1 MIDEAPTAG
10 VLLSPD
16 GMKRVR
22 ERYNAFRGGELSDL
36 SEMIKKAS
44 AELLHGDWRS
54 YDEFYEA
61 VYVRNLARNDAKFS
75 PALSQLN
82 LLHERDLNLFHER
95 DDETIEGDLARYA
108 VLEVGLD
115 APLPQS
121 PSDAFFSCTLIDE
134 FVVSD
139 LQHFRL
145 AIARMIPFATRVEK
159 FKLDRIRLEFG
170 MYALAGLKP
179 EVTDAFIASIDLDR
193 PSSAWEALRQRFR
206 VTQLKISNTPI
217 S

>member
-1 MIDEAPTAG
+1 MIDEAPSAG

-22 ERYNAFRGGELSDL
+22 ERYDAFRKAKLSDL
-36 SEMIKKAS
+36 SELIKKAS
-44 AELLHGDWRS
+44 AELLWSDWRS
-54 YDEFYEA
+54 YDQLYEA
-61 VYVRNLARNDAKFS
+61 MYVSNLARSEGKIRPELSDPDKFQE
-75 PALSQLN
+75 LQ
-82 LLHERDLNLFHER
+82 
-95 DDETIEGDLARYA
+95 DETAQSNLARYA
-108 VLEVGLD
+108 VLEVALD
-115 APLPQS
+115 ASLPQIS
-121 PSDAFFSCTLIDE
+121 SGAFFSNTLLDE

-145 AIARMIPFATRVEK
+145 SVARMIPFSTRVEK
-159 FKLDRIRLEFG
+159 FKLDHVRLEFG

-179 EVTDAFIASIDLDR
+179 EVTDAFITAIDLDR
-193 PSSAWEALRQRFR
+193 PSSAWKALRQRFR

>member
-1 MIDEAPTAG
+1 MIVEAPTAG

-22 ERYNAFRGGELSDL
+22 ERYEAFRGAKLSDL
-36 SEMIKKAS
+36 AELIRSAS
-44 AELLHGDWRS
+44 AELLLSDWRS
-54 YDEFYEA
+54 YDHLYEA
-61 VYVRNLARNDAKFS
+61 MYVSNLARNDAKYS

-82 LLHERDLNLFHER
+82 LLLER
-95 DDETIEGDLARYA
+95 DDETTEDDLARYA

-121 PSDAFFSCTLIDE
+121 PSDAFFPCTLIDE

-159 FKLDRIRLEFG
+159 FKLDRIRFEFG

-179 EVTDAFIASIDLDR
+179 EVTNAFIASIDLDR

-206 VTQLKISNTPI
+206 VTQLQISNTPTL
-217 S
+217 